1 MFTITNE
8 KPENYQL
15 NQGKQIMSDINN
27 KKKNNNNIIVGLEQ
41 GSLQSH
47 ETNSQVLQ
55 RDAVHSKNQSLDY
68 GRIMDHNKL
77 QLNSANVGQGNIF
90 NNLFDTKLQS
100 DDAIKANGSD
110 SEYQKNSI
118 EGMIGIEPLHLVDNS
133 DVPSDQAK
141 NLQALENQFN
151 SVLSTYITTYKTMNE
166 DIVNRRDRLRAVNKY
181 FGKAVS
187 DNDENFYYVNDYGY
201 THKYASDAWVKN
213 DKSCPNNLTNI
224 TKNELEILQDSVAM
238 EPGQPCKIAGKN
250 VQNKATNE
258 VAWVDIKGVKHVY
271 SDISWKGKQKSCNI
285 KPIVLSDDKYNM
297 IPSGSNMTTT
307 TVCDEL
313 GVDPNIWIQL
323 SELNKNLIEISKKIQ
338 TEMGNVRTQDDNM
351 KKQII
356 DKSVK
361 LNNYIKTLEK
371 EKEKIKNNDNINM
384 ATLQAGYDDSVL
396 NLRQK
401 SYRYLAW
408 TYVALAGGFVLA
420 RAMVKRR

>member
-15 NQGKQIMSDINN
+15 HQGKQIMNDINN
-27 KKKNNNNIIVGLEQ
+27 KKHKHNHIIVGLEK

-55 RDAVHSKNQSLDY
+55 QDAVHSKNKSLDY
-68 GRIMDHNKL
+68 GRIMNQSKL

-90 NNLFDTKLQS
+90 NKLFDTKMQS
-100 DDAIKANGSD
+100 DEAVKANSTD

-118 EGMIGIEPLHLVDNS
+118 EGMVGIEPLQLVDDS
-133 DVPSDQAK
+133 DVPSDQAE

-151 SVLSTYITTYKTMNE
+151 AVLSTYITTYKTMNE
-166 DIVNRRDRLRAVNKY
+166 DIVNRRDRLRSVNKY

-187 DNDENFYYVNDYGY
+187 DNDQNFYYVNDYGY

-213 DKSCPNNLTNI
+213 DDSCPNNLTNI
-224 TKNELEILQDSVAM
+224 TKNELDILQDSVAM
-238 EPGQPCKIAGKN
+238 APGQPCKIAGKN
-250 VQNKATNE
+250 IQNQDTNE

-271 SDISWKGKQKSCNI
+271 SETSWKGKQKSCDVS
-285 KPIVLSDDKYNM
+285 PLVLSANKYNK

-307 TVCDEL
+307 SVCDQL
-313 GVDPNIWIQL
+313 GVDPNIWMQL
-323 SELNKNLIEISKKIQ
+323 SELNETLIEISKKIQ
-338 TEMGNVRTQDDNM
+338 TEMGNLRTQDENM
-351 KKQII
+351 KKQLRE
-356 DKSVK
+356 KSVK
-361 LNNYIKTLEK
+361 LNNYIQTLEK
-371 EKEKIKNNDNINM
+371 EKKNIKNNNNKDM

-408 TYVALAGGFVLA
+408 TYVALAGGFIFA
-420 RAMVKRR
+420 REMVKRR